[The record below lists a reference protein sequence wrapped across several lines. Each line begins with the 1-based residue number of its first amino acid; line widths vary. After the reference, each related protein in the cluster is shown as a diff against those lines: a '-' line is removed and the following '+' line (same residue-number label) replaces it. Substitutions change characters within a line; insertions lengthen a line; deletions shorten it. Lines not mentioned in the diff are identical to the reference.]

1 MEIYIF
7 VRLVFTSLSGNQAYG
22 LGYDTVGNGI
32 NLTHVNIRLESGTQ
46 GVETRVYL
54 SSPVLTTI

>member
-1 MEIYIF
+1 M
-7 VRLVFTSLSGNQAYG
+7 VFTSLSGNQAYG
-22 LGYDTVGNGI
+22 FGYDTVGNGI

-54 SSPVLTTI
+54 SSPVLTII